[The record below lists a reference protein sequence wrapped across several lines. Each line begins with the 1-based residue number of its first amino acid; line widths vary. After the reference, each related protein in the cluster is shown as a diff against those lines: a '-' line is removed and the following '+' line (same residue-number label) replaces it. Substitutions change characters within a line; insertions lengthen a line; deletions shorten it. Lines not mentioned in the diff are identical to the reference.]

1 MVSPG
6 DTYHCRSSTWVIP
19 SPMSARRKGI
29 VLVGVSSVSMA
40 VDLKRW
46 DVFDWIVPKVKN
58 YSSGESNKIVN
69 RLLEFKG
76 IDRDEMC
83 VHAKKDRRKSGELL
97 DSLGAKHRY

>member
-1 MVSPG
+1 
-6 DTYHCRSSTWVIP
+6 
-19 SPMSARRKGI
+19 
-29 VLVGVSSVSMA
+29 MA

-97 DSLGAKHRY
+97 DSNATAISTSVSPSKEDAHNKL